1 VLDANGNELLS
12 FGGYGN
18 QDFRGPES
26 YVLDPATNLLRPRKP
41 GDPAG
46 LKSPFASP
54 EIALGWVVGL
64 AVTDRY
70 AYVDDVLNK
79 RMLRVRLDYHA
90 IETVPIP

>member
-1 VLDANGNELLS
+1 VLDANGNES
-12 FGGYGN
+12 SPSAATAT
-18 QDFRGPES
+18 RTSAGPK
-26 YVLDPATNLLRPRKP
+26 ATSSIPPPKLLRPRKA
-41 GDPAG
+41 GDPPG

-79 RMLRVRLDYHA
+79 RMLRVKLDYHA
-90 IETVPIP
+90 TETVEIR